1 MEKRKPTYNLAAF
14 KNSNFEITRTA
25 TLTAAEQLG
34 YIDADIRRI
43 VKTMEE
49 SHFRKSMTS
58 MHNHLIW
65 QDVYYVPSDEGLLY
79 VKFCSGSCTEFTLLS
94 FKKNTST

>member
-49 SHFRKSMTS
+49 SHLKS
-58 MHNHLIW
+58 
-65 QDVYYVPSDEGLLY
+65 P
-79 VKFCSGSCTEFTLLS
+79 
-94 FKKNTST
+94 